1 MKRALFLML
10 ALSMVLVFVSCN
22 GGGGEPKATE
32 DPKETKSSA
41 TPTPDPTASP
51 TPEPTEDPTKTS
63 EPPEGYDETV
73 EVPKADIFDAL
84 IKDGTVTDQS
94 ENGLTV
100 TNVNEAVVTK
110 DDSIGKDVIDLYSED
125 RAFFAVFNFDTEYDK
140 LADGFTFETSVNLN
154 SPNAYQVVG
163 GNQQAGGF
171 CIDYQPDA
179 ANGNG
184 ALGFGVHNGTEY
196 IKIYPEKRSEF
207 DRYYHV
213 VGVFDG
219 PNVKLYINGRL
230 IGQEELGNDMKFPPD
245 IKYLAIGADTGVDD
259 TGEYFLDGKIS
270 IFRLYNDSL
279 NDSQIYKLYLQS
291 LE

>member
-171 CIDYQPDA
+171 C
-179 ANGNG
+179 
-184 ALGFGVHNGTEY
+184 
-196 IKIYPEKRSEF
+196 
-207 DRYYHV
+207 
-213 VGVFDG
+213 
-219 PNVKLYINGRL
+219 
-230 IGQEELGNDMKFPPD
+230 
-245 IKYLAIGADTGVDD
+245 
-259 TGEYFLDGKIS
+259 
-270 IFRLYNDSL
+270 
-279 NDSQIYKLYLQS
+279 
-291 LE
+291 